1 MLVVD
6 PKAGDSVTSLV
17 SKSLSDAKAES
28 VKVSKMGRKTLAYP
42 IRKNLEAEY
51 LLFSFSADGEAPKI
65 LSDILKVQREEVL
78 RFLVVRTK
86 EVKIRKR
93 APSKEEKKIKA
104 EVPKVTVKTVSKR
117 RVSSVKGSLLSKDR
131 KAKGVK
137 ASKDE
142 KAGS

>member
-1 MLVVD
+1 MVTYELMLVVD

-93 APSKEEKKIKA
+93 APSKDTDFKPNPALLEG
-104 EVPKVTVKTVSKR
+104 
-117 RVSSVKGSLLSKDR
+117 KGTSL
-131 KAKGVK
+131 
-137 ASKDE
+137 
-142 KAGS
+142 